1 MAFEAALEEDVLE
14 DDPTTSAEDS
24 IPTFHGYSAS
34 GNVTA
39 PVVFVNGGTY
49 QDFEDLV
56 KANVSLKGKIG
67 IAKYGGIFR
76 GLKIKRAQELGMVG
90 VLLYDDPGSD
100 GTQTEANGYKQ
111 YPEGPARQAS
121 SVQRGTYAV
130 MSRESIPPLF
140 SPSLVFLVLMKQYT
154 NTTNNRKRSVSQFC
168 AG

>member
-1 MAFEAALEEDVLE
+1 MSFEASLKEDVLE

-24 IPTFHGYSAS
+24 VPTFHGYSAS
-34 GNVTA
+34 GNVTG
-39 PVVFVNGGTY
+39 PVVFVNSGTY

-76 GLKIKRAQELGMVG
+76 GLKVKRAQELGMVG

-100 GTQTEANGYKQ
+100 GTQTEANGHKQ

-121 SVQRGTYAV
+121 SVQRGTYA
-130 MSRESIPPLF
+130 MISHASISAPTR
-140 SPSLVFLVLMKQYT
+140 LVFHV
-154 NTTNNRKRSVSQFC
+154 
-168 AG
+168 